1 LKLKYALL
9 VVSTPLLSLFSCQKN
24 NTDEIEIVASAT
36 LEMVMLNEDL
46 SYQVTDTE
54 IGIIRFKQKEDVVS
68 IDLEVTNF
76 PEGQLS
82 YYHAIHIHNGTCE
95 SPLSHWNLGQDLDY
109 NFCNVLS
116 MDEVWAKPKAGDLGN
131 VFINEAGMGD
141 FSLQTDLYTVGS
153 NDASDIVGKI
163 IYIHEVAENF
173 SQECFEGHNHNH
185 NNKKIA
191 CGTIE
196 LSN

>member
-1 LKLKYALL
+1 MKLKYALL

-95 SPLSHWNLGQDLDY
+95 SPLSHWNLGKDLDY

-131 VFINEAGMGD
+131 VFINEAGVGD

>member
-1 LKLKYALL
+1 LKLKYAFL
-9 VVSTPLLSLFSCQKN
+9 VVSTPFLSLFSCQKN
-24 NTDEIEIVASAT
+24 ETDEIEIVASAT

-46 SYQVTDTE
+46 SYQVNDTE
-54 IGIIRFKQKEDVVS
+54 IGIIRFTQKEDVVS
-68 IDLEVTNF
+68 IDLEVINF

-82 YYHAIHIHNGTCE
+82 YYHAIHIYSGTCE
-95 SPLSHWNLGQDLDY
+95 YPLSHWNLGKYLDY

-116 MDEVWAKPKAGDLGN
+116 MNEVWAKPKAGDLGN
-131 VFINEAGMGD
+131 IFINEAGVGD

-153 NDASDIVGKI
+153 NEASDIVGKI

-185 NNKKIA
+185 DNKKIV

>member
-1 LKLKYALL
+1 MKLKYAFL
-9 VVSTPLLSLFSCQKN
+9 VVSTPFLSLFSCQKN
-24 NTDEIEIVASAT
+24 ETDEIEIVASAT

-46 SYQVTDTE
+46 SYQVNDTE
-54 IGIIRFKQKEDVVS
+54 IGIIRFTQKEDVVS
-68 IDLEVTNF
+68 IDLEVINF

-82 YYHAIHIHNGTCE
+82 YYHAIHIYSGTCE
-95 SPLSHWNLGQDLDY
+95 YPLSHWNLGKYLDY

-116 MDEVWAKPKAGDLGN
+116 MNEVWAKPKAGDLGN
-131 VFINEAGMGD
+131 IFINEAGVGD

-153 NDASDIVGKI
+153 NEASDIVGKI

-185 NNKKIA
+185 DNKKIV

>member
-1 LKLKYALL
+1 MKLKYALL
-9 VVSTPLLSLFSCQKN
+9 VVSTPFLSLFSCQKN
-24 NTDEIEIVASAT
+24 ETDEIEIVASAT
-36 LEMVMLNEDL
+36 LEMVMLDEDL
-46 SYQVTDTE
+46 SYQVNDTE
-54 IGIIRFKQKEDVVS
+54 IGIIRFTQKEDVVS
-68 IDLEVTNF
+68 IDLEVINF

-82 YYHAIHIHNGTCE
+82 YYHAIHIYSGTCE
-95 SPLSHWNLGQDLDY
+95 YPLSHWNLGKYLDY

-116 MDEVWAKPKAGDLGN
+116 MNEVWAKPKAGDLGN
-131 VFINEAGMGD
+131 IFINEAGVGD

-153 NDASDIVGKI
+153 NEASDIVGKI

>member
-1 LKLKYALL
+1 LLL
-9 VVSTPLLSLFSCQKN
+9 VSTSLLNLFSCQKN
-24 NTDEIEIVASAT
+24 EIDEIEIIASTT

-54 IGIIRFKQKEDVVS
+54 IGIIRFTQKEGVVS
-68 IDLEVTNF
+68 VDLEVTNF

-95 SPLSHWNLGQDLDY
+95 SPSSHWNLGKDLDY

-131 VFINEAGMGD
+131 VYINEAGVGD
-141 FSLQTDLYTVGS
+141 FSLQTDLYTIGS

-163 IYIHEVAENF
+163 IYMHEVAENF
-173 SQECFEGHNHNH
+173 KQECFEDHNHDH

-196 LSN
+196 LMN

>member
-1 LKLKYALL
+1 MKLKYALL

-95 SPLSHWNLGQDLDY
+95 SPLSHWNLGNDLDY

>member
-1 LKLKYALL
+1 MKLKYALL

-95 SPLSHWNLGQDLDY
+95 SPLSHWNLGKDLDY

>member
-1 LKLKYALL
+1 MKLKYALL
-9 VVSTPLLSLFSCQKN
+9 VVSTPFLSLFSCQKN
-24 NTDEIEIVASAT
+24 ETDEIEIVASAT

-46 SYQVTDTE
+46 SYQVNDTE
-54 IGIIRFKQKEDVVS
+54 IGIIRFTQKEDVVS
-68 IDLEVTNF
+68 IDLEVINF

-82 YYHAIHIHNGTCE
+82 YYHAIHIHSGTCE
-95 SPLSHWNLGQDLDY
+95 SPLSHWNLGKDLDY

-116 MDEVWAKPKAGDLGN
+116 MHEVWAKPKAGDLGN
-131 VFINEAGMGD
+131 IFINEAGVGD

-153 NDASDIVGKI
+153 NEASDIVGKI

>member
-95 SPLSHWNLGQDLDY
+95 SPLSHWNLGKDLDY

>member
-9 VVSTPLLSLFSCQKN
+9 IVSTPLLSLFSCQKN

-95 SPLSHWNLGQDLDY
+95 SPLSHWNLGKDLDY

>member
-1 LKLKYALL
+1 MKLKYALL
-9 VVSTPLLSLFSCQKN
+9 VVSTSFLSLFSCQKN
-24 NTDEIEIVASAT
+24 ETDEIEIVASAT

-46 SYQVTDTE
+46 SYQVNDTE
-54 IGIIRFKQKEDVVS
+54 IGIIRFTQKEDVVS
-68 IDLEVTNF
+68 IDLEVINF

-95 SPLSHWNLGQDLDY
+95 SPLSHWNLGKDLDY

-131 VFINEAGMGD
+131 IFINEAGVGD

-153 NDASDIVGKI
+153 NEASDIVGKI

>member
-1 LKLKYALL
+1 MKLKYALL

-95 SPLSHWNLGQDLDY
+95 SPLSHWNLGKDLDY

-116 MDEVWAKPKAGDLGN
+116 MDEV
-131 VFINEAGMGD
+131 
-141 FSLQTDLYTVGS
+141 
-153 NDASDIVGKI
+153 
-163 IYIHEVAENF
+163 
-173 SQECFEGHNHNH
+173 
-185 NNKKIA
+185 
-191 CGTIE
+191 
-196 LSN
+196 

>member
-1 LKLKYALL
+1 LKLKYAFFI
-9 VVSTPLLSLFSCQKN
+9 VSTHLLSLIGCQKN
-24 NTDEIEIVASAT
+24 ETDDIEIVASAT
-36 LEMVMLNEDL
+36 LQIVTLNEDL
-46 SYQVTDTE
+46 SYEVNGTE
-54 IGIIRFKQKEDVVS
+54 IGIIRFTKKEDIVS
-68 IDLEVTNF
+68 IDLEVTHF

-95 SPLSHWNLGQDLDY
+95 SPLSHWNLGKDLDY

-131 VFINEAGMGD
+131 IFINDAGVGD
-141 FSLQTDLYTVGS
+141 FSLQTDLYTIGS

-173 SQECFEGHNHNH
+173 KQECFEGHNHEH

-196 LSN
+196 LIN

>member
-1 LKLKYALL
+1 MKLKYAFL
-9 VVSTPLLSLFSCQKN
+9 VVSTPLLNLFSCQKN
-24 NTDEIEIVASAT
+24 EIDEIEIVASTT

-54 IGIIRFKQKEDVVS
+54 IGIIRFTQKEDVVS

-95 SPLSHWNLGQDLDY
+95 SPLSHWNLGKDLDY

-131 VFINEAGMGD
+131 VYINEAGVGD
-141 FSLQTDLYTVGS
+141 FSLQTDLYTIGS

-163 IYIHEVAENF
+163 IYIHEVAEN
-173 SQECFEGHNHNH
+173 
-185 NNKKIA
+185 
-191 CGTIE
+191 
-196 LSN
+196 